1 MKTNATNNDAII
13 TDLNSVVLANLTTR
27 RGNTSTQCKVTAD
40 DVAYKAGAERKLL
53 NVSFRHLNSEE
64 IKTARSIIV
73 KLTKDISKV
82 TLPCPSIQGARY
94 VKAKDMDDVQRMV
107 DEAEAELND
116 AKQEI
121 TRRWHSILTSAK
133 ASASQLARINDIDW
147 PDAEGFVETLG
158 IELEWL
164 ASPAPIQ
171 DTVLETISDEV
182 ASRARASQAAD
193 KMFLKAHAAPVREL
207 VVALA
212 KAAEATT
219 ASTQKGKR
227 LRQANFDNISK
238 AIDNVST
245 YNWLDLPELSD
256 LVHTIKSSVGTVNGP
271 SLSRDERTKV
281 ASKLEDAQAVA
292 LDTLND
298 LGI

>member
-1 MKTNATNNDAII
+1 MQTNNTNHATI
-13 TDLNSVVLANLTTR
+13 TDINSVVLANLTTR
-27 RGNTSTQCKVTAD
+27 RGNISTQCKVTAD

-53 NVSFRHLNSEE
+53 TVSFRHLNSQE

-107 DEAEAELND
+107 DDAEAELTE

-147 PDAEGFVETLG
+147 PTAEEFVGTLG

-164 ASPAPIQ
+164 ASPAPIE
-171 DTVLETISDEV
+171 DTVLETVSDEV

-245 YNWLDLPELSD
+245 YNWLDLPELTD
-256 LVHTIKSSVGTVNGP
+256 LVHSIKSSIGTVDGP
-271 SLSRDERTKV
+271 SLSRDQRTDV